1 MALELKRLNT
11 PNFVAEYNDREVVVY
26 QAFNNSIADYILKN
40 NCYGGDFS
48 FSRTSWI
55 KTSFFWM
62 MKRSNW
68 ATKKNQERVLRIH
81 IDRNFFEILLDKAVP
96 SAYSADTGSIESWRK
111 SLLASDII
119 IQYDPDR
126 DVFGNRLKRKAIQ
139 IGLRKGALLQY
150 SKEKLISVE
159 DISDFV
165 RKQYSYVRSKKYD
178 LIKSPEERTYERCK
192 P

>member
-55 KTSFFWM
+55 KTNFFWM

-150 SKEKLISVE
+150 S
-159 DISDFV
+159 
-165 RKQYSYVRSKKYD
+165 
-178 LIKSPEERTYERCK
+178 
-192 P
+192 